1 MNCSI
6 RTLLVVGLILP
17 LFSLFPGPAYAD
29 VPIPAIKV
37 SDVTSGAAVVGSTF
51 TTDVIISADGTGIQG
66 VELWIPFDE
75 NVVQVQD
82 SDGNSA
88 NGTQV
93 QIVRE
98 FFSGSL
104 AIGANIVFNA
114 AGAPAQCG
122 GLACIHIA
130 VSHTGAPVRNKTGR
144 VAIITWA
151 GIATGP
157 ANIGISLDSILSDEN
172 GIPIAP
178 FLRIPPNITVEP
190 PGNITGFVG
199 RQGTPSALWDLTDV
213 MAIDV
218 TVIAATQT
226 NAPNGDFSLPV
237 PLGATYT
244 VRASYNGYLQ
254 AQRNNVSVGGAT
266 VNIGGTTLVG
276 GDINSDNCINI
287 LDIVIIIGR
296 WGAVPGRSEPADIN
310 DDLVINI
317 QDLSIAAGNFTRC
330 GPTTW

>member
-130 VSHTGAPVRNKTGR
+130 VSHTLAFHLTRFSPTKTGY
-144 VAIITWA
+144 
-151 GIATGP
+151 P
-157 ANIGISLDSILSDEN
+157 LPLSS
-172 GIPIAP
+172 A
-178 FLRIPPNITVEP
+178 FLPTS
-190 PGNITGFVG
+190 
-199 RQGTPSALWDLTDV
+199 PSS
-213 MAIDV
+213 
-218 TVIAATQT
+218 
-226 NAPNGDFSLPV
+226 P
-237 PLGATYT
+237 
-244 VRASYNGYLQ
+244 
-254 AQRNNVSVGGAT
+254 
-266 VNIGGTTLVG
+266 
-276 GDINSDNCINI
+276 
-287 LDIVIIIGR
+287 
-296 WGAVPGRSEPADIN
+296 
-310 DDLVINI
+310 LVIL
-317 QDLSIAAGNFTRC
+317 QGL
-330 GPTTW
+330 